1 MTPSNKNRT
10 VALPLICLVAAMLGL
25 AFASVPLYRLFCQAT
40 GYGGIPQRAD
50 RGPDQVLDRTIRI
63 RFDANVDS
71 GLPWSFE
78 PVQQVMDVKI
88 GEQALAF
95 FKATNNGSTPI
106 TGTAIFNV
114 APELGGRYFTKIQC
128 FCFKQQTL
136 NPGTTAEMPV
146 IFFVDPKVLEDEDTK
161 NISEITLSYT
171 FYHSDPPPG
180 IAVVP
185 ESDKSG
191 SRS

>member
-40 GYGGIPQRAD
+40 GYGGTPQRAD

-146 IFFVDPKVLEDEDTK
+146 IFFVDPKILEDDDTK

>member
-1 MTPSNKNRT
+1 
-10 VALPLICLVAAMLGL
+10 
-25 AFASVPLYRLFCQAT
+25 
-40 GYGGIPQRAD
+40 
-50 RGPDQVLDRTIRI
+50 
-63 RFDANVDS
+63 
-71 GLPWSFE
+71 
-78 PVQQVMDVKI
+78 MDVKI

-95 FKATNNGSTPI
+95 FKATNKGSTPI

-136 NPGTTAEMPV
+136 APGATAEMPV
-146 IFFVDPKVLEDEDTK
+146 IFFVDPKILEDDDTK

-171 FYHSDPPPG
+171 FYRSDTPPG
-180 IAVVP
+180 VAVAP
-185 ESDKSG
+185 EGDKSG